1 MAKYGICNL
10 SVIPCREEPSDKSQM
25 VTQLLFGESFEILA
39 KRKHWRQ
46 IRNGLDGYESWIDEK
61 QFIEIDANAF
71 EALNKKM
78 PVCASDLVQLV
89 KHERS
94 GIMLPVVAGS
104 SLPNY
109 HQGHIAF
116 GNESYEFDGEINHPP
131 ESETD
136 ETRKQLAD
144 LAMVFRN
151 APYLWGGRSPF
162 GIDCSGLMQVLY
174 KMVGVAL
181 KRDAYQQAEE
191 GQTLSFVEEADIGDL
206 AFFDNDEGKIIHV
219 GMMVGENAIIHASG
233 KVRIDK
239 LDHQGIF
246 NVDTGLYS
254 HKLRLIRRV
263 LD

>member
-39 KRKHWRQ
+39 KQKQWRK

-61 QFIEIDANAF
+61 QFVEIEENAF
-71 EALNKKM
+71 EALNKNI

-89 KHERS
+89 KNNRTEH
-94 GIMLPVVAGS
+94 MLPVLAGS

-116 GNESYEFDGEINHPP
+116 GDESFEFDGEINHAP
-131 ESETD
+131 ETNED
-136 ETRKQLAD
+136 ARRLLVD
-144 LAMVFRN
+144 FAMVYRN

-174 KMVGVAL
+174 KMVGIPL

-191 GQTLSFVEEADIGDL
+191 GHTLSFVEEADLGDL
-206 AFFDNDEGKIIHV
+206 AFFDNDEGRIIHV
-219 GMMVGENAIIHASG
+219 GMMVGPNAVIHAAG

-239 LDHQGIF
+239 LDHQGIY
-246 NVDTGLYS
+246 NVDTNKYT

-263 LD
+263 ID